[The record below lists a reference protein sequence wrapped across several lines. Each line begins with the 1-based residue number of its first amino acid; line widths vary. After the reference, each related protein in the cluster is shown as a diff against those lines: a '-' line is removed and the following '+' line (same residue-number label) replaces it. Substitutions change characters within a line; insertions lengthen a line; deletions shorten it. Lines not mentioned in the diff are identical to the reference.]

1 VKRCSFSSVRQ
12 ALFSVLGSKPDG
24 KKKEEEAVGDM
35 VSTISFIQAN
45 LQHNMA
51 VSRILS
57 RTAVVKVIDT
67 TLTQGK
73 VVSRGLH
80 YWLEY
85 SRLHLVPWT
94 QNR

>member
-1 VKRCSFSSVRQ
+1 VRQ

-45 LQHNMA
+45 LQHNMD

-67 TLTQGK
+67 MLTQGK
-73 VVSRGLH
+73 VVS
-80 YWLEY
+80 
-85 SRLHLVPWT
+85 
-94 QNR
+94 